1 MIYSFSKQSHSK
13 YCLKDNVLDT
23 EKESEMIN
31 TQSLFSELDSRV
43 GKLRH
48 VKKYHDARCKG

>member
-1 MIYSFSKQSHSK
+1 MIYSFNKQSHSK

-23 EKESEMIN
+23 EKESKMIN

-43 GKLRH
+43 GKLRY
-48 VKKYHDARCKG
+48 VKKYP